1 MVQICNPLPSHSGHA
16 HINHI
21 GTHWIT
27 TMLLRLTGD
36 MSLNVFLYNTILKC
50 TRMID
55 NNNHVVVLRLIVS
68 HITVQLSFP
77 ARRGESSLSWPL
89 SFMCL
94 EGVCAATDSELHQIT
109 YWVDNL
115 MHFNMVLLK
124 GFDPS
129 FPPWKGSVL
138 ASRRQEHIWYPIV
151 VTIHWPTAY
160 QAVALPLS

>member
-1 MVQICNPLPSHSGHA
+1 MIAQPELCFDI
-16 HINHI
+16 I
-21 GTHWIT
+21 
-27 TMLLRLTGD
+27 
-36 MSLNVFLYNTILKC
+36 TILKY

-55 NNNHVVVLRLIVS
+55 NNNHVVVLRLIIF
-68 HITVQLSFP
+68 HITVQLIP

-94 EGVCAATDSELHQIT
+94 EGVCAATDSELHQLT

-138 ASRRQEHIWYPIV
+138 ASRRQEHIWYPV
-151 VTIHWPTAY
+151 EVTLLCLTIISRMLYYWANRIHFWYANFKRTTLIIY
-160 QAVALPLS
+160 